1 MSGLTRLSRPLRM
14 VGASASAAGPSR
26 FASASSSSPSSA
38 SVIAAGRL
46 STVARHLSSSST
58 AKDQSG
64 KMSSPSE
71 DLVLFESH
79 QSARLYKLNRS
90 AKLNS
95 LNQEMIDLLSSKIKN
110 WRELES
116 CKVIIGTG
124 DSRAFCAGGDV
135 KQLVLDLKEGK
146 ETALPFFKSEFQLN
160 WTLGRLGKPYIAVI
174 DGVTMGGGAGL
185 SLPAAIRIAT
195 PRTIFAM
202 PETKI
207 GYAPDVGANY
217 YLAQLDGAIGAW
229 LAITGQELYGR
240 AAYELGIAT
249 HYVTPNVL
257 PEIVNQIT
265 QLESPTLAQISSI
278 VSSYTSSPTSSTEP
292 SSKTS
297 PDGPS
302 PIKGEI
308 REFLDKTFGLKSIA
322 EVDQALSKAVTND
335 KLSQEVRDWAKLQKE
350 LIDQRGPTSTAVA
363 LAGYKKAKE
372 SRRLDR
378 TLLNDFSMATA
389 FSGPKRS
396 TEDFIKG
403 VSAVLIDRSKTPTEW
418 IPSSRSDPSLSP
430 KEIEKNF
437 FTPSKNRTESTGDL
451 QLEFEPISAS
461 KLDSGK
467 DSTWGRFRKYGL
479 PSESN
484 IRASVDGYAPGS
496 GAFALTEKELIESF
510 VDASGEVSGTRR
522 DEVEARVKDVV
533 SRHCKKDKDGYLEW
547 RS

>member
-1 MSGLTRLSRPLRM
+1 MSGLTRLSRPLRRM
-14 VGASASAAGPSR
+14 VGASASTAGPSR
-26 FASASSSSPSSA
+26 FASSPSASSAAASA
-38 SVIAAGRL
+38 IAVGRL
-46 STVARHLSSSST
+46 STVARHLTSSAISR
-58 AKDQSG
+58 DQSG
-64 KMSSPSE
+64 KMSSPSG

-79 QSARLYKLNRS
+79 QDTRLYKLNRS

-135 KQLVLDLKEGK
+135 KQLVLDLREGK

-257 PEIVNQIT
+257 PEIINQIT
-265 QLESPTLAQISSI
+265 QLESPTLAQISSL
-278 VSSYTSSPTSSTEP
+278 VSSYTSAPSASSSEP
-292 SSKTS
+292 SSKAS

-308 REFLDKTFGLKSIA
+308 REFLDKTFNLKSIA
-322 EVDQALSKAVTND
+322 EVDQALSKAVTNE

-389 FSGPKRS
+389 FSGTKRS

-418 IPSSRSDPSLSP
+418 VPSSRSDPSLSP

-437 FTPSKNRTESTGDL
+437 FTPSKNQTAGDL

-496 GAFALTEKELIESF
+496 GAFALTEKELIDSF
-510 VDASGEVSGTRR
+510 VDASSEVRGTRR